1 MKKIVLLSL
10 LVIIGI
16 LFSAQIRRGCLSLL
30 ILIDSV
36 RPPEKAVMGKL
47 IDGPMRTKVAV
58 PSRGRIIHAD
68 LYRSHRQG
76 KQFPLI
82 LVHGVNPTGKDD
94 GQLVLLANNLAR
106 AGFLVLVPD
115 IEGMKTL
122 HIRISD
128 AEDVLQS
135 FLYLRTT
142 GYAGPRGGMLGI
154 SYGAGPVLLA
164 AADARIRDQVAL
176 VATFGGYYDLRNVLL
191 FLLTGAYEYG
201 GSRGYI
207 RPDASLRWMFAY
219 RNLDLLRSS
228 DDREKLRKVIEK
240 RNRYEITAAES
251 IAKSLGPEGRALY
264 DFLVNTD
271 PDRFAPLYEKLPLP
285 VREQVYQL
293 SPARAIRYISASF
306 IIAHGTDDY
315 SVPFTESKRI
325 ADAVSDKSRVHL
337 SLLPQF
343 LHIEP
348 IEPSATNWFKQYVL
362 GGWRLF
368 TAIYELLEKGSM
380 ERQGTGAG
388 GQK

>member
-1 MKKIVLLSL
+1 MKKALFLSL
-10 LVIIGI
+10 LILIGF
-16 LFSAQIRRGCLSLL
+16 LYSAQIRRGCLSLL

-47 IDGPMRTKVAV
+47 IDGPMRTKVTV
-58 PSRGRIIHAD
+58 PSRGRAIHAD
-68 LYRSHRQG
+68 LYRPAKKG
-76 KQFPLI
+76 KQFPLL

-142 GYAGPRGGMLGI
+142 EHAGPRGGMLGI

-164 AADARIRDQVAL
+164 AADSRVRDKVAM

-191 FLLTGAYEYG
+191 FMLTGAYEYG
-201 GSRGYI
+201 GNRGYI
-207 RPDASLRWMFAY
+207 RPDTSLRWMFAY
-219 RNLDLLRSS
+219 RNLDLLRSGA
-228 DDREKLRKVIEK
+228 DREKLKKIIER
-240 RNRYEITAAES
+240 RNQYEVAAADML
-251 IAKSLGPEGRALY
+251 AKSLAPEGRALY

-271 PDRFAPLYEKLPLP
+271 QDRFAPLYEKLPLP

-293 SPARAIRYISASF
+293 SPARAMRYISASF

-315 SVPFTESKRI
+315 SVPFTESKRL
-325 ADAVSDKSRVHL
+325 ADAVSDKGRVHL
-337 SLLPQF
+337 ALLPQF

-348 IEPSATNWFKQYVL
+348 IEPSATDWFKRYVL

-368 TAIYELLEKGSM
+368 AAIYELLEKGSM
-380 ERQGTGAG
+380 EGQGS
-388 GQK
+388 